1 MTPKKE
7 ETEMKDEA
15 LIWQVLE
22 RRTLLHTPVFDVLE
36 QREEAAAGPR
46 GNYVAVEAPDWVMVI
61 PVLGEEFV
69 MVRQWRHAAQCLT
82 VEFPGGVRDGDED
95 PADTAARELLEETGF
110 RAGKLTPLGTCS
122 PNPALFRNT
131 FHCYLAEELTATG
144 VQHLDADELLRYEL
158 HPVSEVLGSFGSPLY
173 THGLMGA
180 ALAFYRQ
187 SGR

>member
-1 MTPKKE
+1 
-7 ETEMKDEA
+7 MKNDA
-15 LIWQVLE
+15 LSWQV
-22 RRTLLHTPVFDVLE
+22 RDSRVLLRTPVFDVLE
-36 QREEAAAGPR
+36 QREAAEAGPE

-61 PVLGEEFV
+61 PVLGEDFV
-69 MVRQWRHAAQCLT
+69 MVRQWRHAARCLT

-95 PADTAARELLEETGF
+95 PAGTAARELLEETGF
-110 RAGKLTPLGTCS
+110 RAGKLRLLGRCS

-144 VQHLDADELLRYEL
+144 VQHLDADELLRWEL
-158 HPVSEVLGSFGSPLY
+158 HPISEVLDSFGSHLY

-187 SGR
+187 GEKRLSREP